1 MKVAVIGGGPA
12 GMMAAI
18 SASKKGNEVYLI
30 EKNGRLGKKLL
41 ITGKGRCNIT
51 SSLDIKD
58 FIQNI
63 PGNGKFLYSAF
74 DNYTNNDII
83 NFLKEHGVGV
93 KEERGNRI
101 FPVSD
106 KSMDVLNAF
115 EKELKK
121 KNVKIKLNTRVVGI
135 DTENGRVESLT
146 YENENGQLKKLTADK
161 IILATGGKTY
171 SSTGSTGDGYE
182 IAQKLGHTVTKIRPS
197 LVPLTATGKSL
208 NICKDLQGLSLKN
221 IGIKLIDSTK
231 NKVIYEDFGEMLFTH
246 FGVSGPTILS
256 ASAHLLRYKN
266 IDELLKNNKINL
278 VIDFKPALQIEKLDA
293 RIQRDFAEEK
303 NKEYKNSLNNL
314 LPQKLINTIVELS
327 QINPNKQV
335 NEVTREER
343 INLAKLLK
351 NFTITISGFRP
362 IEEGIVTSGGI
373 SIKEINPKTMES
385 KIVEGLYFAGEVI
398 DVDAY
403 TGGFNLQIAY
413 STGYTAGSEEA

>member
-1 MKVAVIGGGPA
+1 M
-12 GMMAAI
+12 
-18 SASKKGNEVYLI
+18 
-30 EKNGRLGKKLL
+30 
-41 ITGKGRCNIT
+41 
-51 SSLDIKD
+51 
-58 FIQNI
+58 
-63 PGNGKFLYSAF
+63 
-74 DNYTNNDII
+74 
-83 NFLKEHGVGV
+83 
-93 KEERGNRI
+93 
-101 FPVSD
+101 
-106 KSMDVLNAF
+106 
-115 EKELKK
+115 EL
-121 KNVKIKLNTRVVGI
+121 
-135 DTENGRVESLT
+135 
-146 YENENGQLKKLTADK
+146 
-161 IILATGGKTY
+161 
-171 SSTGSTGDGYE
+171 
-182 IAQKLGHTVTKIRPS
+182 
-197 LVPLTATGKSL
+197 
-208 NICKDLQGLSLKN
+208 
-221 IGIKLIDSTK
+221 
-231 NKVIYEDFGEMLFTH
+231 
-246 FGVSGPTILS
+246 
-256 ASAHLLRYKN
+256 LLRYKN